1 MSKKPSILFLAR
13 HFPPS
18 KSSTARL
25 TRDLA
30 LDVLADGWDVRV
42 VTTGSVKHPM
52 VQKDQGIDV
61 IRVPTFAKKHYMGHL
76 NAWFSLY
83 RMARKLPRHDV
94 VVSISDSP
102 FLGIAGARI
111 AQQKS
116 SSHLHWCHE
125 ILPELW
131 PIIGYK
137 LPQSLL
143 SYLDRHMISSMQA
156 ADHVIV
162 SGRCMK
168 DHLIYR
174 GLNEASLSMI
184 PPWESADPG
193 GAVKDDMLEEQPAC
207 RYTDPTMLFRVLYT
221 GSISGA
227 TPVSP
232 ILDAA
237 LSITKEFSDIE
248 FVFVGEG
255 PAFEKIASLKARHGL
270 DRIKL
275 LPPPPPSHLSNMMA
289 SGDVH
294 IITLKDEA
302 SGLLVPSSFYT
313 AMAAHRPTIVMANDQ
328 NEMAH
333 ILSEYPFGSV
343 VPFGDVSS
351 LRDMILKFRHDR
363 HEWFNAHQAAI
374 AAHKK
379 YNHETARAEWLR
391 LIKSSF
397 RPVSS

>member
-1 MSKKPSILFLAR
+1 MPKKPSILILAR
-13 HFPPS
+13 HYPPS
-18 KSSTARL
+18 KSMAARL

-30 LDVLADGWDVRV
+30 LDLIADGWDVRV
-42 VTTGSVKHPM
+42 VTTGNVKHPM
-52 VQKDQGIDV
+52 VQTDMGVEI
-61 IRVPTFAKKHYMGHL
+61 IRVPTFVKKNYMGHL
-76 NAWFSLY
+76 NAWFAIY
-83 RMARKLPRHDV
+83 NMARKLPRHDV
-94 VVSISDSP
+94 VLSISDSP
-102 FLGIAGARI
+102 FLAIAGARI
-111 AQQKS
+111 AAQKS
-116 SSHLHWCHE
+116 SSHIHWCHE

-131 PIIGYK
+131 PIVGYK
-137 LPQSLL
+137 LPSSIL
-143 SYLDRHMISSMQA
+143 SYLDKHMMKSLRASN
-156 ADHVIV
+156 HVIV

-174 GLNEASLSMI
+174 GLDQQQVSII
-184 PPWESADPG
+184 PPWENADPG

-207 RYTDPTMLFRVLYT
+207 RYTDPTMLFRVMYT

-232 ILDAA
+232 LLDAA
-237 LSITKEFSDIE
+237 LSIVKEFNDIE
-248 FVFVGEG
+248 FVFVGDG

-275 LPPPPPSHLSNMMA
+275 LPLPPISHAANMMA

-294 IITLKDEA
+294 VVTLKDEA
-302 SGLLVPSSFYT
+302 AGLIVPTSFYT
-313 AMAAHRPTIVMANDQ
+313 AMAAHRPVIVMANDH
-328 NEMAH
+328 NEMAKF
-333 ILSEYPFGSV
+333 LAEYPFGSV
-343 VPFGDVSS
+343 VPLGDAAA

-379 YNHETARAEWLR
+379 YNHETARTEWLR

-397 RPVSS
+397 RPLD